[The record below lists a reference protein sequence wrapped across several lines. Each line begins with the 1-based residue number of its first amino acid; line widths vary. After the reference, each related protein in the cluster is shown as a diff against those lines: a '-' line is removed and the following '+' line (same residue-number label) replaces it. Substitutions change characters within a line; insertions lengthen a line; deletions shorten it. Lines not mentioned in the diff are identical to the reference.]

1 MKHTCSNC
9 ARSTKTSGQAEY
21 ARFICEDGRNVERK
35 GTCDRWT
42 HVIQD
47 REFYQRVR
55 ESLKRMEPY
64 QEGTY
69 QIRRLPPVG
78 TNYRVE
84 D

>member
-9 ARSTKTSGQAEY
+9 ARSTKTGGQAEY
-21 ARFICEDGRNVERK
+21 AHYICEDGRKVERR
-35 GTCDRWT
+35 GTCDRWI

-78 TNYRVE
+78 TNYRIE